1 MSISKA
7 DIFSIYQGCWFFN
20 SLRISKLSC
29 RIFVIGLT
37 LDELR
42 FCNSKI
48 QSLVR
53 IPQIRQYDTYSY
65 YNAYYLYNNPWV
77 PKAKQIFVS
86 VGL

>member
-29 RIFVIGLT
+29 RIFVNGFT

-42 FCNSKI
+42 LFEDSEFSQNTT
-48 QSLVR
+48 
-53 IPQIRQYDTYSY
+53 D
-65 YNAYYLYNNPWV
+65 
-77 PKAKQIFVS
+77 
-86 VGL
+86 